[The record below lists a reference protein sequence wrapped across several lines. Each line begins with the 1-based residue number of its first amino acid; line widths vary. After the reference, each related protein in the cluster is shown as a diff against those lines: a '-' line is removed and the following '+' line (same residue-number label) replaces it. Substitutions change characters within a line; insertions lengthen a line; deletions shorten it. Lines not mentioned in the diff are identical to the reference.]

1 MESGWWKTGS
11 LVSVFQPIFEAMSK
25 RKYTDI
31 PLKELISE
39 LLRSSGLEQRY
50 QEMEV
55 LRCYREVVGE
65 IIWKKTRESKLHGK
79 TLVLKMDSGPLKQE
93 LSYQKTKLI
102 DAINELLGDNG
113 IEKLEVW

>member
-1 MESGWWKTGS
+1 
-11 LVSVFQPIFEAMSK
+11 MSN
-25 RKYTDI
+25 RKYTDN
-31 PLKELISE
+31 PLKDLISDI
-39 LLRSSGLEQRY
+39 LRRNGWEHRY

-65 IIWKKTRESKLHGK
+65 VIWKKTRESRLHGK

-93 LSYQKTKLI
+93 LSYQKTKLM
-102 DAINELLGDNG
+102 DAINELIGSTA

>member
-1 MESGWWKTGS
+1 
-11 LVSVFQPIFEAMSK
+11 MSN
-25 RKYTDI
+25 RKYTDV
-31 PLKELISE
+31 PLKDLISE
-39 LLRSSGLEQRY
+39 LLRRNGLEQRY

-65 IIWKKTRESKLHGK
+65 LIWKKTRESRLHGK

-102 DAINELLGDNG
+102 DAINELLGDSG

>member
-1 MESGWWKTGS
+1 
-11 LVSVFQPIFEAMSK
+11 MSN
-25 RKYTDI
+25 RKYTDN
-31 PLKELISE
+31 PLKELISDI
-39 LLRSSGLEQRY
+39 LRRNGWEHRY

-65 IIWKKTRESKLHGK
+65 VIWKKTRESRLHGK

-102 DAINELLGDNG
+102 DAINQLLGDES
-113 IEKLEVW
+113 IEKVEVW

>member
-1 MESGWWKTGS
+1 
-11 LVSVFQPIFEAMSK
+11 MSN
-25 RKYTDI
+25 RKYTDN
-31 PLKELISE
+31 PLKDLISDIFRRNGWE
-39 LLRSSGLEQRY
+39 ERY

-65 IIWKKTRESKLHGK
+65 VIWKKTRESRLHGK

-102 DAINELLGDNG
+102 DAINQLLGSESV
-113 IEKLEVW
+113 EKLEVW

>member
-1 MESGWWKTGS
+1 
-11 LVSVFQPIFEAMSK
+11 MSN
-25 RKYTDI
+25 RKYTDNL
-31 PLKELISE
+31 LKELISDI
-39 LLRSSGLEQRY
+39 LRRNGWEHRY

-65 IIWKKTRESKLHGK
+65 VIWKKTRESRLHGK

-102 DAINELLGDNG
+102 DAINELIGNDA

>member
-1 MESGWWKTGS
+1 
-11 LVSVFQPIFEAMSK
+11 MSN
-25 RKYTDI
+25 RKYTDN
-31 PLKELISE
+31 PLKELISDV
-39 LLRSSGLEQRY
+39 LRRNGWEHRY

-65 IIWKKTRESKLHGK
+65 VIWKKTRESRLHGK

-102 DAINELLGDNG
+102 DAINQLLGDES
-113 IEKLEVW
+113 IEKVEVW